1 MKKILM
7 AAVAL
12 ICMAMTSA
20 VFTSCTEEKTTVVME
35 NVYYKY
41 DASKLYVAD
50 GQEATFTAFAAEMG
64 EILTGNSYTDISE
77 SELIQLIQAVVDS
90 YNNQSL
96 SGTIDLLKSID
107 GSTFKVVKT
116 FTLKCD
122 PKYIK

>member
-1 MKKILM
+1 MKKIMM

-12 ICMAMTSA
+12 ICMTMTSV
-20 VFTSCTEEKTTVVME
+20 VFTSCTEEKTTVVTE
-35 NVYYKY
+35 KVYYKY
-41 DASKLYVAD
+41 DSSKLYVAD
-50 GQEATFTAFAAEMG
+50 GQEATYAAFAAEMG
-64 EILTGNSYTDISE
+64 DILITNSYSDISE
-77 SELIQLIQAVVDS
+77 SELIKRIQAVIDS

-96 SGTIDLLKSID
+96 NGTVDLLKSTD

>member
-1 MKKILM
+1 MKKIMM

-12 ICMAMTSA
+12 ICMTMTSV
-20 VFTSCTEEKTTVVME
+20 VFTSCTEEKTTVVKE
-35 NVYYKY
+35 TVYYKY
-41 DASKLYVAD
+41 DSSKLYVAD
-50 GQEATFTAFAAEMG
+50 GQEATYAAFAAEMG
-64 EILTGNSYTDISE
+64 DILITNSYSDISE
-77 SELIQLIQAVVDS
+77 SELIKRIQAVIDS

-96 SGTIDLLKSID
+96 NGTVDLLKSTD